1 VQSYGEDLVWCF
13 RQLAEKLPENLTFSV
28 LVPVLI
34 NGINNQRV
42 VRSIAEVECWMEE
55 LKGPDGALLHRT
67 RETFL
72 NQMEAHGYGRSFNP
86 EEIMVSMPDSLR
98 SYTKIPTILQGWK
111 GMAEQIVP
119 FAPIPEARVIM
130 TMRDELLENFG
141 VKVSRNLNLRR
152 NPAVEES
159 SDYVVIGGSNA
170 KGLGEVLHA
179 KGKKVIQLTEKGMR
193 VGPSTVEDLCK
204 KVAEH
209 VDESMV
215 VVLMVTDNM
224 AYLVETEEGES
235 HLPKRDDGG
244 IYHVD
249 GQVKLASAKQIRRIL
264 QKFLPL
270 LQLLKK
276 NKKIILVPLPRYVCQ
291 PCCLAADHCTNRKDQ
306 DFLPSL
312 LGGLKEVRRELKE
325 ACHEWKLANY
335 KVVNGCTLLDLT
347 EESEFTAWDSMM
359 GKDPAHLTGDGFA
372 KLASGVLRAAEGPDV
387 VFSGGKRAHDGEEDR
402 PAPTIS
408 GRKAWIYSSSSGHG
422 RGGGR
427 GGTRG
432 GAAGAVRG
440 GAAGRG
446 GPAYRN
452 NGGGG
457 TGYQSVGG
465 QGSGY
470 QSGGYNNKRR

>member
-1 VQSYGEDLVWCF
+1 
-13 RQLAEKLPENLTFSV
+13 
-28 LVPVLI
+28 
-34 NGINNQRV
+34 
-42 VRSIAEVECWMEE
+42 M
-55 LKGPDGALLHRT
+55 
-67 RETFL
+67 
-72 NQMEAHGYGRSFNP
+72 
-86 EEIMVSMPDSLR
+86 
-98 SYTKIPTILQGWK
+98 
-111 GMAEQIVP
+111 
-119 FAPIPEARVIM
+119 
-130 TMRDELLENFG
+130 
-141 VKVSRNLNLRR
+141 
-152 NPAVEES
+152 
-159 SDYVVIGGSNA
+159 
-170 KGLGEVLHA
+170 
-179 KGKKVIQLTEKGMR
+179 
-193 VGPSTVEDLCK
+193 
-204 KVAEH
+204 
-209 VDESMV
+209 
-215 VVLMVTDNM
+215 
-224 AYLVETEEGES
+224 
-235 HLPKRDDGG
+235 PKRDDGG
-244 IYHVD
+244 IYQVD

-291 PCCLAADHCTNRKDQ
+291 PCCLAADHCINRKDQ

-359 GKDPAHLTGDGFA
+359 GKDPAHLTGEGFA
-372 KLASGVLRAAEGPDV
+372 KLASGVLSAAEGPDV

-408 GRKAWIYSSSSGHG
+408 GRKAWIYSTSSGQG

-427 GGTRG
+427 GGARG
-432 GAAGAVRG
+432 GAAGAVQG

-457 TGYQSVGG
+457 TGNQSVGG

-470 QSGGYNNKRR
+470 QSGGYNNKWR